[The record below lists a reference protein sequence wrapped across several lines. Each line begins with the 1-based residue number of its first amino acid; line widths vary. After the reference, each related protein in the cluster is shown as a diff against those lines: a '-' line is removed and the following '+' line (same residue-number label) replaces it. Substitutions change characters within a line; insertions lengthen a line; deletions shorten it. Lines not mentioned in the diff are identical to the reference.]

1 MVRKFLPRREIKLN
15 EEKFL
20 LAVDSYGFL
29 LTLENMRKIEDVEL
43 DEEKFF
49 LVFENARK
57 LILVN
62 SSLRNYENYYC
73 IEKLF

>member
-1 MVRKFLPRREIKLN
+1 MF
-15 EEKFL
+15 
-20 LAVDSYGFL
+20 
-29 LTLENMRKIEDVEL
+29 EDVEL

-62 SSLRNYENYYC
+62 SSLRNYENGRKIV